1 LQAVGI
7 RDANSQT
14 PPIVNREVFFIVNQF
29 WRHNKKENACTGYST
44 HFKLGL
50 LVITPVA
57 GVIFSGILIA
67 GVIFSGI
74 LITGVSISGIKSHL
88 VIQVPNGIAFS
99 WDLERSENANRVNKR
114 NEERPDELVSTDR

>member
-57 GVIFSGILIA
+57 GVIFSGILI
-67 GVIFSGI
+67 
-74 LITGVSISGIKSHL
+74 TGVSISGIKSHL